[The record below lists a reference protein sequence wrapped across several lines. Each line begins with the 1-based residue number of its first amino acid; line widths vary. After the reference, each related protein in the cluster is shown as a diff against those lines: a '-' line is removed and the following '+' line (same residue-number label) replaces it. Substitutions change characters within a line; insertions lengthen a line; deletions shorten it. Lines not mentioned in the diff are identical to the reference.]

1 MEENVFTYGDVFHE
15 LAQRTIVRFDV
26 FQNLRIFDIFA
37 DSIDLQNR
45 NISILARTLL
55 LWPYHT
61 VHCYIG
67 NTLILPYLLHAIENV
82 NYNASYTINKLLGD

>member
-55 LWPYHT
+55 L
-61 VHCYIG
+61 
-67 NTLILPYLLHAIENV
+67 
-82 NYNASYTINKLLGD
+82 